1 MSNTTYNGW
10 TNYATWRVNLEI
22 FDGGDWEGMDSQA
35 FKDLAEEHIM
45 GHEGITQDYALAF
58 LSDVNW
64 HEISKHYIEE
74 EEETSEDLEEFFVD
88 LIEEGQ
94 TEAIVFKCMAEDK
107 EHAKEQAINSYPN
120 GTIVS
125 IV

>member
-1 MSNTTYNGW
+1 MSNNTTYNGW

-22 FDGGDWEGMDSQA
+22 FDGGDWEGMGAQS

-45 GHEGITQDYALAF
+45 SQSEGIAQDYALAF

-64 HEISKHYIEE
+64 DEISSHYTEE
-74 EEETSEDLEEFFVD
+74 KESEGLEEFFVD

-94 TEAIVFKCMAEDK
+94 EEAIVFECWAEDA
-107 EHAKEQAINSYPN
+107 EHAKEQAENSYPDCV
-120 GTIVS
+120 IVS
-125 IV
+125 II